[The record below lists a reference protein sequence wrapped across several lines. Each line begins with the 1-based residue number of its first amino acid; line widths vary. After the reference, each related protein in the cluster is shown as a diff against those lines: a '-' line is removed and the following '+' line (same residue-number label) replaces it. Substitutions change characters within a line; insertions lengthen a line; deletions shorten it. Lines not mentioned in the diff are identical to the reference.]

1 MKPARFSLFLL
12 LGALVSAGIS
22 SLVLEMTGRAFLFLP
37 ASGLLLWVLMLT
49 SASYLWLF
57 SSLSGSGP
65 AFMNRILGVTM
76 LRLMLSIGLVFLLWF
91 LYPDQVVPLVILFFF
106 YYSAALAFEIFQ
118 LLRNLRDIS
127 K

>member
-1 MKPARFSLFLL
+1 MKPAKFSLFLL

-22 SLVLEMTGRAFLFLP
+22 RLVLDMTGRTALFLP
-37 ASGLLLWVLMLT
+37 ASGLLVWVLILT
-49 SASYLWLF
+49 SASYIWLLG
-57 SSLSGSGP
+57 SLNGSGP

-76 LRLMLSIGLVFLLWF
+76 LRLLLSIGLVFLLWF
-91 LYPDQVVPLVILFFF
+91 IYPDQVVSLVILFLF
-106 YYSAALAFEIFQ
+106 YYSAAHAFEIFQ

>member
-1 MKPARFSLFLL
+1 MKPAKFSLFLL
-12 LGALVSAGIS
+12 LGALVSAGITRPI
-22 SLVLEMTGRAFLFLP
+22 LDMTDRSALFVP
-37 ASGLLLWVLMLT
+37 ASGLLLWVLILT
-49 SASYLWLF
+49 SASYIWLF
-57 SSLSGSGP
+57 GSLSGSGP

-76 LRLMLSIGLVFLLWF
+76 LRLLLSIGLVFLLWF